1 MFHSSLPDPASRAH
15 ALAFSTS
22 TLASV
27 FEARCLADEGKPAYQ
42 FVAGDLS
49 IAQQTTFGQLRTD
62 VHALAAWLETCTQAG
77 DRVLL
82 AFGPGLDFVRIFW
95 ACLLA
100 GRVAVPVPAPDPVR
114 MHHAAPRLR
123 SVIADSRAAIVLT
136 TDELR
141 DAAAAALDPAIF
153 ANTRWLALPDAAQRA
168 AVDRRFSPPAIEPH
182 TLAYLQYTSGSTSA
196 PRGVRLSH
204 ANVLAN
210 IRALIAVSG
219 ADAST
224 RALSWL
230 PHFHDY
236 GLVCGVLSP
245 LVAGATGL
253 LMSPLSFLRRP
264 LRWLEA
270 ISVHRITHTGAP
282 DSAYAACLLALGRKP
297 FDARLESLQS
307 MTCGAEPIRA
317 DTVERMLAAFAPAG
331 LRAQA
336 FKPSYGLAEA
346 VLGVSCVAL
355 EAQPRIV
362 AADAKALL
370 AHRFEPVADDAP
382 QAHRLVGCGRAMA
395 DTEIVI
401 VDIDALQARAEGG
414 VGEIW
419 IRSPAVGGGY
429 WMQPEASEAIFDA
442 WLADGAGPFLRSG
455 DLGFLDRG
463 ELFVTGR
470 LKDLV
475 IVHGENHYPQD
486 LEWSA
491 ERAHP
496 DLRRGHNAAF
506 AVDTPGGE
514 ALVLALELE
523 LRASAPDADAIF
535 RDVRRAIAIEHG
547 LGVHAMVLLRPGSL
561 PRTSSGKIRRQQ
573 CRAAFLAGELPALAS
588 TVDDE
593 EFGAAGSDE
602 SAPAA
607 NPQAQPRHT
616 MPRSDDENAIREIWC
631 EVLGA
636 RAFGVHESF
645 FELGGSS
652 LRMTQVLS
660 RINARF
666 GVELPLIELFEH
678 ASVAAM
684 AAQVAQHRRV
694 ASGAAVPARPAGIER
709 VARGVALPVSLSQRR
724 MWVIQHFDPAST
736 AYNVPIAIRLRGALD
751 PALCQRAF
759 DAMVQRHEGL
769 RTCFVMGE
777 NEPMQWI
784 EPRLPVPIEQVDL
797 RHLPPAQRQV
807 RARALLAH
815 RLSQPFDLAKAP
827 LHHPMLLRLGEHEH
841 VLFWLLHH
849 AITDNWAGALLM
861 REALAAYGALAAG
874 RTPVSAPPA
883 IEYADYATW
892 QRSPEAIAARQPH
905 LRYWAE
911 RLRELPDLDLPT
923 DFPRPPKPS
932 FKGARVSAELPSR
945 LRDAAQAFGSRE
957 AVTPFVIFLS
967 AFALL
972 LSRHAKSED
981 IAIGT
986 PIANRHRFA
995 SEQLVGTLV
1004 NTLVMRTDLSG
1015 DPSFAQLVNRVRR
1028 NALEA
1033 YAHQDAPF
1041 DELIDALGHD
1051 RTLRPQGP
1059 VRVLFNVLNAP
1070 VGQLDF
1076 FGLEVD
1082 EFDFERSAAQFDLS
1096 VHIDT
1101 EFAHRIHLEYA
1112 TDLYAPESARRMLE
1126 NYLALVERVLGQP
1139 EARLSEHEMLAPA
1152 QMSLLRHGWNGARA
1166 PLPAHPLVH
1175 RYLDLGAAA
1184 LRTRVAVIDATGREW
1199 HYEEIDARSNR
1210 LARALRE
1217 RDIARGQRVGLCLQ
1231 RSPDMLIAQLA
1242 VMKAGAA
1249 YVPLDPGYPH
1259 DRLRYMAGDA
1269 GLSAV
1274 LMHRSAGEILAGLD
1288 LPMLALDDERL
1299 VLEGSALP
1307 LAADPTLDAT
1317 PADEAYLIY
1326 TSGST
1331 GQPKGVRV
1339 PHRGVVNFLA
1349 GMLKMPGLGAEDC
1362 VMAITSPSFDPS
1374 VLDLLLPLAAGGK
1387 VVIASQAQARD
1398 PAALRALLESHG
1410 ATLLQATPSA
1420 WRLLIDAGWTGAP
1433 NFRALIGGEA
1443 LPPILAERLMERTAE
1458 LWNIYGPTETTVWT
1472 TAWKVE
1478 SPRKGIAIG
1487 RPIDNTT
1494 VWVLD
1499 EHGHACP
1506 IGVPGELCIGG
1517 AGVTPG
1523 YRQRDELTAERFI
1536 PDPFSDDPDGRLY
1549 RTGDLGRWRHD
1560 GLLEHLGRAD
1570 HQVKLRGYRIEMGE
1584 IESALLD
1591 HPQIAHCVAVTR
1603 AHGEDDVRLIAYF
1616 VAHGDATPSAAVLRE
1631 HLRAKLPQYMIPQHF
1646 VALTEMPQLPNGK
1659 VDRSALPVPDIGS
1672 LLADGRS
1679 YLAPVTHS
1687 EKVIAGI
1694 WAELLGLD
1702 EVGRQDNF
1710 FDLGGHSM
1718 LAMRAVAAIEALLDW
1733 RVSPNRLI
1741 FENLQQIAHEENL
1754 DVRPGKK
1761 VG

>member
-1 MFHSSLPDPASRAH
+1 MFQPSSPDLARQAPPLAASPQ
-15 ALAFSTS
+15 

-27 FEARCLADEGKPAYQ
+27 FEVQCAAHGDKLAYGFLAS
-42 FVAGDLS
+42 DLS
-49 IAQQTTFGQLRTD
+49 LAEQTSYAQLRRD
-62 VHALAAWLETCTQAG
+62 VHGLASWLTTCTLAG

-82 AFGPGLDFVRIFW
+82 AFAPGLDFVRAFW
-95 ACLLA
+95 ACMLT
-100 GRVAVPVPAPDPVR
+100 GRVAVPVPAPDLIR

-123 SVIADSRAAIVLT
+123 SVIADSRAAVMLT
-136 TDELR
+136 TGKLL
-141 DAAAAALDPAIF
+141 DAAAAVLDPATF
-153 ANTRWLALPDAAQRA
+153 AMTRWLALPDRARDAANARA
-168 AVDRRFSPPAIEPH
+168 FAPPPLEAS
-182 TLAYLQYTSGSTSA
+182 TLAYLQYTSGSTSS

-210 IRALIAVSG
+210 ARAVL
-219 ADAST
+219 DASGGDAGS
-224 RALSWL
+224 RGLSWL

-236 GLVCGVLSP
+236 GLVCGVLTP
-245 LVAGATGL
+245 VITGASSF
-253 LMSPLSFLRRP
+253 LMSPISFLRKP
-264 LRWLEA
+264 LLWLEA
-270 ISVHRITHTGAP
+270 ISALRITHTGAP
-282 DSAYAACLLALGRKP
+282 NSAYAASLLALGRKP
-297 FDARLESLQS
+297 FDGRLDSLVS
-307 MTCGAEPIRA
+307 MSCGAEPIHA
-317 DTVERMLAAFAPAG
+317 DTVEHMLAAFAPSG
-331 LRAQA
+331 LRPQA
-336 FKPSYGLAEA
+336 LKPSYGLAEA
-346 VLGVSCVAL
+346 VLGVTSVAL
-355 EAQPRIV
+355 HAEPRIV
-362 AADAKALL
+362 AADAGALL
-370 AHRFEPVADDAP
+370 AHRFEPVAHDAP
-382 QAHRLVGCGRAMA
+382 QARRLVGCGPAMA
-395 DTEIVI
+395 HTEIVI
-401 VDIDALQARAEGG
+401 VDTDALRARADGG
-414 VGEIW
+414 IGEIW
-419 IRSPAVGGGY
+419 VRSPGVGSGY
-429 WMQPEASEAIFDA
+429 WMQPEASEAAFGA
-442 WLADGAGPFLRSG
+442 HLAHGDGPFLRTG
-455 DLGFLDRG
+455 DLGFLDQG

-496 DLRRGHNAAF
+496 DLRRGHGAAF

-523 LRASAPDADAIF
+523 LRAFAPDAEAIF
-535 RDVRRAIAIEHG
+535 REVRRAIAVEHG
-547 LGVHAMVLLRPGSL
+547 LGVHAIVLLRPGSL
-561 PRTSSGKIRRQQ
+561 PRTSSGKIRRQH
-573 CRAAFLAGELPALAS
+573 CRSAFLAGELTAVAS
-588 TVDDE
+588 HIGGTGDE
-593 EFGAAGSDE
+593 EPLIVGRDE
-602 SAPAA
+602 DAPAA
-607 NPQAQPRHT
+607 GPEAATRRT
-616 MPRSDDENAIREIWC
+616 MPRNDDERAIHAIWC
-631 EVLGA
+631 EVLGT
-636 RAFGVHESF
+636 RAFGIHESF

-666 GVELPLIELFEH
+666 DIELPLIELFEH

-684 AAQVAQHRRV
+684 AAQVAQHRN
-694 ASGAAVPARPAGIER
+694 GAPVPQAGIVR
-709 VARGVALPVSLSQRR
+709 VARGVALPASLSQRR

-759 DAMVQRHEGL
+759 DAMVRRHEGL

-777 NEPMQWI
+777 HEPMQWI
-784 EPRLPVPIEQVDL
+784 EPHLPVPIEHVDL
-797 RHLPPAQRQV
+797 RHLPASERNAHARTLLAQR
-807 RARALLAH
+807 LA
-815 RLSQPFDLAKAP
+815 QPFDLSKAP
-827 LHHPMLLRLGEHEH
+827 LHHPMLLRLGEREH

-874 RTPVSAPPA
+874 RAPVSAPPA
-883 IEYADYATW
+883 IGYADYAAW
-892 QRSPEAIAARQPH
+892 QRSPEAAAARRPH
-905 LRYWAE
+905 LHYWTE
-911 RLRELPDLDLPT
+911 RLRDLPDLDLPT
-923 DFPRPPKPS
+923 DFPRPAKAR
-932 FKGARVSAELPSR
+932 FKGARVSADLPPR
-945 LRDAAQAFGSRE
+945 LREAVHAFGSRE

-967 AFALL
+967 ALALML
-972 LSRHAKSED
+972 GREAKSED
-981 IAIGT
+981 VPIGT

-1033 YAHQDAPF
+1033 HAHQDAPF

-1051 RTLRPQGP
+1051 RALRPQGP

-1076 FGLEVD
+1076 FGLEVE

-1101 EFAHRIHLEYA
+1101 EFAQRIHLEYA
-1112 TDLYAPESARRMLE
+1112 TDLYAPVTAARMLE
-1126 NYLALVERVLGQP
+1126 NYLALVERLLAQP
-1139 EARLSEHEMLAPA
+1139 ERRLSEFEMLSPA
-1152 QMSLLRHGWNGARA
+1152 QMNLLRHGWNGARA
-1166 PLPAHPLVH
+1166 PLPAQPLVH
-1175 RYLDLGAAA
+1175 RYLDLGAPERRA
-1184 LRTRVAVIDATGREW
+1184 RVAVIDAEGEASS
-1199 HYEEIDARSNR
+1199 YGDIEARSNR
-1210 LARALRE
+1210 LAHALRA
-1217 RDIARGQRVGLCLQ
+1217 RGIGRGQRVGLCIQ

-1249 YVPLDPGYPH
+1249 YVPLDPGYPR
-1259 DRLRYMAGDA
+1259 DRLRYMAVDA
-1269 GLSAV
+1269 DLSAV
-1274 LMHRSAGEILAGLD
+1274 LMHRSAGEILEGLE
-1288 LPMLALDDERL
+1288 LPMLALEDAQL
-1299 VLEGSALP
+1299 VHGQSPLP
-1307 LAADPTLDAT
+1307 LAPDPALDAT
-1317 PADEAYLIY
+1317 PADEAYVIY

-1349 GMLKMPGLGAEDC
+1349 GMVKMPGLAAEDC

-1374 VLDLLLPLAAGGK
+1374 VLDLLLPLAVGAK
-1387 VVIASQAQARD
+1387 VVIASHAQAHD
-1398 PAALRALLESHG
+1398 PAALRALLERHG

-1420 WRLLIDAGWTGAP
+1420 WRLLIDAGWTGTP
-1433 NFRALIGGEA
+1433 RFRALIGGEA
-1443 LPPILAERLMERTAE
+1443 LPPILAERLMERSVE

-1478 SPRKGIAIG
+1478 SPRHGIAIG

-1523 YRQRDELTAERFI
+1523 YYRRDELTADRFI
-1536 PDPFSDDPDGRLY
+1536 ADPFSGETGARLY

-1603 AHGEDDVRLIAYF
+1603 AQSEEDVRLIAYV
-1616 VAHGDATPSAAVLRE
+1616 VAHGDAPPSPAVLRE
-1631 HLRAKLPQYMIPQHF
+1631 HLRSRLPQYMIPQHF
-1646 VALTEMPQLPNGK
+1646 VVLAEMPQLPNGK
-1659 VDRSALPVPDIGS
+1659 VDRSALPAPAVES

-1687 EKVIAGI
+1687 EQVIAGI
-1694 WAELLGLD
+1694 WSELLGL
-1702 EVGRQDNF
+1702 EQVGRNDNF
-1710 FDLGGHSM
+1710 FDLGGHSL
-1718 LAMRAVAAIEALLDW
+1718 LAMRAVTAIEALLDW
-1733 RVSPNRLI
+1733 KVAPNRLI
-1741 FENLQQIAHEENL
+1741 FESLQQIAHAENL
-1754 DVRPGKK
+1754 EARRRETAG
-1761 VG
+1761 